1 MVLCFYL
8 VIRHVQPGKR
18 PMGTNRV
25 RSRLS
30 SIENQMNIDDDD
42 DSDEA

>member
-1 MVLCFYL
+1 
-8 VIRHVQPGKR
+8 
-18 PMGTNRV
+18 MGTNRV